1 MLCIW
6 IKVQALHISQPAT
19 TKHTTCL
26 WFDEDTVPL
35 CEKLD
40 VRCYVRANPIVL
52 INSNRFIDPT
62 SDGWI
67 HSRSSEETE
76 IIDLGFSYLEHLQCL
91 CEGGE
96 HCRELY
102 LYHWASSETLKG
114 INAEQKLYFLLF
126 LTVNM
131 SVYSVQRLCVI
142 SAVEMSDTSSSPAC
156 TAHTERQQV
165 DLSV

>member
-1 MLCIW
+1 MYLN
-6 IKVQALHISQPAT
+6 KGAGFAYQPAGDNQT
-19 TKHTTCL
+19 HNMSVVRWGHGAAL
-26 WFDEDTVPL
+26 WEAGRPVL
-35 CEKLD
+35 L
-40 VRCYVRANPIVL
+40 RANPIVL